1 MTYLISVF
9 SVYTKLETLS
19 FGNLIE
25 IRSNLSIFTD
35 QFSEIIHVCT
45 NFNLMIDLLF
55 KQEFSQIFWSADK
68 QVAPW
73 SNKSSLT
80 SVRRNP
86 IKCLWFSSLS
96 LFFVLIL
103 LLSLR
108 LFLPPGV
115 HVFQY
120 QLSLPIL
127 EIVLW
132 TPSGGTNRRVKR
144 LLLRG
149 YGEIPIK
156 INPIGWQDAKR
167 QYC

>member
-1 MTYLISVF
+1 MSVW
-9 SVYTKLETLS
+9 
-19 FGNLIE
+19 N
-25 IRSNLSIFTD
+25 FT
-35 QFSEIIHVCT
+35 IY
-45 NFNLMIDLLF
+45 
-55 KQEFSQIFWSADK
+55 
-68 QVAPW
+68 
-73 SNKSSLT
+73 KSSRQAFFSSWILEERSQDDWAKQT
-80 SVRRNP
+80 IRRKRRKNHRNWDWASSTIQRASVSSERSVRRNP

-103 LLSLR
+103 LLPLR

-120 QLSLPIL
+120 RLSLPIL

-132 TPSGGTNRRVKR
+132 TPLGGTNRQVKR

-156 INPIGWQDAKR
+156 IKPIGEQDAKR

>member
-1 MTYLISVF
+1 MSVW
-9 SVYTKLETLS
+9 
-19 FGNLIE
+19 N
-25 IRSNLSIFTD
+25 FT
-35 QFSEIIHVCT
+35 IY
-45 NFNLMIDLLF
+45 
-55 KQEFSQIFWSADK
+55 
-68 QVAPW
+68 
-73 SNKSSLT
+73 KSSRQAFFISWILEERSQDDWAKQT
-80 SVRRNP
+80 IRRKRRKNHRNWDWASSSIQRASVSSEKSVRRNP

-96 LFFVLIL
+96 LFSVLIF

-108 LFLPPGV
+108 LFLPLGV

-120 QLSLPIL
+120 RLSLPIL

-132 TPSGGTNRRVKR
+132 TPLGGTNRQVKR

-156 INPIGWQDAKR
+156 INPIGWQDAKW

>member
-1 MTYLISVF
+1 MDFIFYSTWLTATV
-9 SVYTKLETLS
+9 VKM

-96 LFFVLIL
+96 LFSVLIL
-103 LLSLR
+103 LLPLR

-120 QLSLPIL
+120 RLSIPIL

>member
-1 MTYLISVF
+1 MDFIFYSTWLTATTV
-9 SVYTKLETLS
+9 KML
-19 FGNLIE
+19 GDLIE

-103 LLSLR
+103 LLPLR

-120 QLSLPIL
+120 RLSLPIL

-132 TPSGGTNRRVKR
+132 TPLGGTNRQVKR